1 MDISDYIFLGC
12 TQLGKIHS
20 YTMIKSENIK
30 FEIDDTVDKF
40 LLKTTL
46 EKKEMVGDNLFVVC
60 NIVKYESSI
69 ITIQAVLNISDTDRE
84 KSGLD
89 FFGLEKFYL
98 MYGKIIDVLN
108 SSVPNDGMIFRVL
121 ISPKILIRKIMEH
134 PLQMVFSKH
143 FKFFDKVHKELKLE
157 DALTTR
163 STSQRTKELIDKNTK
178 VLKPLPANFHYSND
192 NITDWCRRFGKSPE
206 NCVLPVNCEIAWHP
220 NIFERYR
227 APEERN
233 KQYITTPN
241 LDEVNKESDVKAIL
255 EILIRDE
262 RIDSYYRDR
271 QDASS
276 VYKYICEIT
285 KKFPNTLSLNIEYKQ
300 SGRWLVVLPS
310 KRLDEEDFTEM
321 VSPLTNLTILH
332 LSSITIPFNAFIE
345 YIESLSNLLEL
356 RLCEVHLEDV
366 DETIFDF
373 DSYCQKFKDAMRNV
387 ETFELKGNC
396 YITNTKRWLG
406 YEVEFWEIL
415 KDSPKLKSLYF
426 TNHLLAFE
434 PYQEVDDPYYQ
445 PYNPENPDE
454 VPFSLKEIGPGLSS
468 LTQLTFLSLSQCQYN
483 VRSINYLLGP
493 ALVNLVK
500 LVELDLSSTIMI
512 SDEDE
517 TESINSDML
526 NAFIPFLQQ
535 LKKLRVLN
543 VSDNYLLNEE
553 DIQHLKELLPRVKII
568 Y

>member
-20 YTMIKSENIK
+20 YTIIKSENIK

-108 SSVPNDGMIFRVL
+108 APVPNDGMIFRVL

-143 FKFFDKVHKELKLE
+143 FKFFDKVHKELRLE

-220 NIFERYR
+220 NIFARNR
-227 APEERN
+227 APEERI

-241 LDEVNKESDVKAIL
+241 LDEVNEESDVKVIL
-255 EILIRDE
+255 EIIIQDRH
-262 RIDSYYRDR
+262 IDSYYRVR

-285 KKFPNTLSLNIEYKQ
+285 KKFPNTLSLNIEYNY
-300 SGRWLVVLPS
+300 SDRFLFLYRVLPS
-310 KRLDEEDFTEM
+310 KRLDQEDFTEM
-321 VSPLTNLTILH
+321 VRPLTNLTILH
-332 LSSITIPFNAFIE
+332 LSRITIPFNAFIK

-373 DSYCQKFKDAMRNV
+373 DFYCEKFKDAMRNV

-406 YEVEFWEIL
+406 YKVEFWEIL

-426 TNHLLAFE
+426 TKHLLSAFE
-434 PYQEVDDPYYQ
+434 Q
-445 PYNPENPDE
+445 DE
-454 VPFSLKEIGPGLSS
+454 EEQVPFALLKEIELGLRS

-483 VRSINYLLGP
+483 VRTIKYLLGP
-493 ALVNLVK
+493 ALVNL
-500 LVELDLSSTIMI
+500 LNLIELDLSSTRY
-512 SDEDE
+512 EE
-517 TESINSDML
+517 TEQSMNSDMI
-526 NAFIPFLQQ
+526 NAFIPFLMSLEN
-535 LKKLRVLN
+535 LKVLN
-543 VSDNYLLNEE
+543 VSNNHLLKQE
-553 DIQHLKELLPRVKII
+553 DIEILYMSLSGVKII
-568 Y
+568 S

>member
-12 TQLGKIHS
+12 TQLGKIQN

-46 EKKEMVGDNLFVVC
+46 EKKEMVGHNLFVVC

-69 ITIQAVLNISDTDRE
+69 ITIQAVLNISVTDRE

-98 MYGKIIDVLN
+98 MHGKIIDVLN

-143 FKFFDKVHKELKLE
+143 FKFFDKVHKELTLK

-163 STSQRTKELIDKNTK
+163 SASQITKELIDKNTK
-178 VLKPLPANFHYSND
+178 VLK
-192 NITDWCRRFGKSPE
+192 IE
-206 NCVLPVNCEIAWHP
+206 WHP

-241 LDEVNKESDVKAIL
+241 LDKVKESDVKLIL
-255 EILIRDE
+255 EITIQDR
-262 RIDSYYRDR
+262 RIDSDYRDR

-285 KKFPNTLSLNIEYKQ
+285 KKFPNTLSLNIEYKHID
-300 SGRWLVVLPS
+300 RLLFLHRVLPS
-310 KRLDEEDFTEM
+310 KRFDKEDFTEM
-321 VSPLTNLTILH
+321 VRPLTNLTILH
-332 LSSITIPFNAFIE
+332 LYRITIPFNAFIE
-345 YIESLSNLLEL
+345 YIQSLSNLLEL

-373 DSYCQKFKDAMRNV
+373 DSYCEKFKDAMRNV

-396 YITNTKRWLG
+396 YITNTKRWFG

-445 PYNPENPDE
+445 PYNPATPDV
-454 VPFSLKEIGPGLSS
+454 VPFSLKEIEPGLSS

-517 TESINSDML
+517 TESMNSDML

-553 DIQHLKELLPRVKII
+553 DIQHLNELLPRVQII

>member
-20 YTMIKSENIK
+20 YTIIKSENIK

-108 SSVPNDGMIFRVL
+108 APVPNDGMIFRVL

-143 FKFFDKVHKELKLE
+143 FKFFDKVHKELRLE

-220 NIFERYR
+220 NIFARYR
-227 APEERN
+227 APEERI

-241 LDEVNKESDVKAIL
+241 LDEVNEESDVKVIL
-255 EILIRDE
+255 EIIIQDRH
-262 RIDSYYRDR
+262 IDSYYRVR

-285 KKFPNTLSLNIEYKQ
+285 KKFPNTLSLNIEYNY
-300 SGRWLVVLPS
+300 SDRFLFLYRVLPS
-310 KRLDEEDFTEM
+310 KRLDQEDFTEM
-321 VSPLTNLTILH
+321 VRPLTNLTILH
-332 LSSITIPFNAFIE
+332 LSRITIPFNAFIK

-373 DSYCQKFKDAMRNV
+373 DFYCEKFKDAMRNV

-406 YEVEFWEIL
+406 YKVEFWEIL

-426 TNHLLAFE
+426 TKHLLSAFE
-434 PYQEVDDPYYQ
+434 Q
-445 PYNPENPDE
+445 DE
-454 VPFSLKEIGPGLSS
+454 EEQVPFALLKEIELGLRS

-483 VRSINYLLGP
+483 VRTIKYLLGP
-493 ALVNLVK
+493 ALVNL
-500 LVELDLSSTIMI
+500 LNLIELDLSSTRY
-512 SDEDE
+512 EE
-517 TESINSDML
+517 TEQSMNSDMI
-526 NAFIPFLQQ
+526 NAFIPFLMSLEN
-535 LKKLRVLN
+535 LKVLN
-543 VSDNYLLNEE
+543 VSNNHLLKQE
-553 DIQHLKELLPRVKII
+553 DIEILYMSLSGVKII
-568 Y
+568 S